1 MKSRSS
7 ARTCSIV
14 LAALVPCAMANGQAQ
29 ECTIAFLGDQGTD
42 ADSVN
47 VLKVIEAEKAAAVI
61 HLGDFDYDDD
71 PASWEAQIN
80 AILGENYPYF
90 AAIGNHDED
99 EFYATGGY
107 QDLIED
113 RMDRLGIDW
122 NGEIGVRCA
131 FSFEGIRIV
140 MIAPGIFQQM
150 DPGQVNENYLHDQL
164 AADKSTWK
172 IAAWHKN
179 QRSMQVGDK
188 SDETGWGVYETA
200 RRGGAVIATAHEHSY
215 SRTQLLSNC
224 QAQTVASN
232 DPILQLARDDPA
244 TPEDEGRS
252 FVFVSGLGGMSIRD
266 QNRCLPT
273 TPPYGC
279 NGTWASVYTS
289 DQGARHGALFATFRY
304 GGDPRLAH
312 FYFKNVD
319 GLIVDEF
326 LVRAPNA
333 PEACRSDINDD
344 VRVDSMDMLL
354 LLINWG
360 ERGGPADITGNGL
373 VDILDLFLLIQDFG
387 QCL

>member
-1 MKSRSS
+1 MTS
-7 ARTCSIV
+7 ARSLSIV
-14 LAALVPCAMANGQAQ
+14 LAAMIPGAMAAGQSR
-29 ECTIAFLGDQGTD
+29 ECTIAFIGDQGSG
-42 ADSVN
+42 ADTVG
-47 VLKVIEAEKAAAVI
+47 VLKIIEAEGAQAVI
-61 HLGDFDYDDD
+61 HCGDFDYDDD
-71 PASWEAQIN
+71 PGAWDAQIT

-99 EFYATGGY
+99 EFYTNGGY

-113 RMDRLGIDW
+113 RMDRVGIDW
-122 NGEIGVRCA
+122 QGEMGVRCA

-140 MIAPGIFQQM
+140 MIAPGIFQSM
-150 DPGQVNENYLHDQL
+150 DPQQINENYLRDQF
-164 AADKSTWK
+164 AADHSTWR

-224 QAQTVASN
+224 QAQTIAST
-232 DPILQLARDDPA
+232 DPILQLARDNPA

-252 FVFVSGLGGMSIRD
+252 FVFVSGLGGQSIRD
-266 QNRCLPT
+266 QNRCFPV

-279 NGTWASVYTS
+279 GGVWASIYTS
-289 DQGARHGALFATFRY
+289 DQAARFGALFATFRY

-319 GLIVDEF
+319 GLIIDEF
-326 LVRAPNA
+326 LVRAPDS

-344 VRVDSMDMLL
+344 MTVNAMDMLFL
-354 LLINWG
+354 LVAWDQ
-360 ERGGPADITGNGL
+360 RGGPADITGDGI
-373 VDILDLFLLIQDFG
+373 VDIMDLLMLITDFG
-387 QCL
+387 QCN